1 LPDHSSNS
9 LRVAVAGVTGYAGAE
24 LAHILLHHPRLATPP
39 VFLGREAA
47 GETLRLID
55 IHPQLFGTPNAD
67 AAEVVPFSWD
77 TLTKED
83 VNFLFLALPHEQSRE
98 LAPIALSH
106 NIRVVDLSAAWRL
119 QHAEN
124 RAIYK
129 LHDANPDGAAKL
141 QAEAVYGAPELH
153 AAQIKSARLV
163 ANPGC
168 YATSVI
174 LGLAPLIRANLADL
188 DAGIIADAKSGVSG
202 AGKLPTPTTH
212 FMHAADNLS
221 AYAVFN
227 HRHTGELREQ
237 LQLAREQI
245 TFTPH
250 LLPIPRGILSTLY
263 VRLNK
268 ECSVD
273 ELQSLFDTFYQ
284 DAPLV
289 RVRRSPTLPQI
300 QHVVRTSFCDL
311 GFHLAGAA
319 AGKETHRRLIV
330 VSCLDNLLKGAA
342 SQAVENMNLM
352 AGFHQQEGLL

>member
-1 LPDHSSNS
+1 M
-9 LRVAVAGVTGYAGAE
+9 RVAVAGVTGYAGAE
-24 LAHILLHHPRLATPP
+24 LARILLHHPRLTTPP
-39 VFLGREAA
+39 VFLGRESV
-47 GETLRLID
+47 EQTVRLTD
-55 IHPQLFGTPNAD
+55 LYPALSGAPNAD

-77 TLTKED
+77 ALTKEG
-83 VNFLFLALPHEQSRE
+83 VNLLFLALPHEQSRE

-129 LHDANPDGAAKL
+129 LRDANPDCAAKL
-141 QAEAVYGAPELH
+141 QAEAIYGSPELH
-153 AAQIKSARLV
+153 AAQIKPARLV

-174 LGLAPLIRANLADL
+174 LGLAPLVRANLVDLEVGIVADS
-188 DAGIIADAKSGVSG
+188 KSGVSG

-212 FMHAADNLS
+212 FMNAADNLS

-237 LQLAREQI
+237 LQLTREQI

-250 LLPIPRGILSTLY
+250 LLPISRGILSTLY
-263 VRLNK
+263 VRLN
-268 ECSVD
+268 EACTVD
-273 ELQSLFDTFYQ
+273 KIQSIFDTFYG

-289 RVRRSPTLPQI
+289 RVRRSPQLPQI
-300 QHVVRTSFCDL
+300 QHVVRTAFCDI
-311 GFHLAGAA
+311 GFHLDSSA
-319 AGKETHRRLIV
+319 AGDKVSRRLIV